1 MKNKKLLIIIFA
13 IFSSLFF
20 QTIAYSALS
29 STMIV
34 TGKAFARVEADVRI
48 TDFRIKEITGNT
60 TINYTNFTKDTISTD
75 IIIEGTITYTVE
87 ITNYGTNDVGIESI
101 TGLPTDLVMVTEGY
115 NIQEKLCNENGK
127 CNSLSIKEFDIK
139 ISTGPYTGW
148 AEETFT
154 LKFNFQ
160 PYYQI
165 SYVNIDNSNYPTEVL
180 GGTTLNLNMSD
191 NPPKLTAVRNSS
203 GKINSVY
210 ANNVLSVPT
219 VTENI
224 EIEGAYQTEYTYG
237 FTGEEQL
244 FQVLNNGNYKFELWG
259 ASGTIHSQVH
269 AETVGNGGYT
279 SGNLTLLKGKRF
291 YIYVG
296 SGNNNQFNGGAP
308 GEAPGGGSTDIRT
321 VNGNW
326 NSFESLKSRIMVA
339 GAGGGGVIKSYNN
352 MAHTYVGDSPG
363 HGGGLNGYDAN
374 YNPDDVGFGYS
385 GYGATQTQGGSPGKS
400 SGVYELV
407 DTCYGQFG
415 KGGYI
420 IRAGGIY
427 ASSGGG
433 SGYYGGGHGVH
444 PGSSWTGGGGGS
456 SFISGHN
463 GCDAISSSSTETNII
478 HTGQSI
484 HYSNY
489 QFTDTVMV
497 DGKGY
502 NWTTEIGEYTGMP
515 THDGTDTMVGNIG
528 DGYAKITLLEI
539 N

>member
-29 STMIV
+29 STMTV

-191 NPPKLTAVRNSS
+191 NPPKITAVRNSS

-224 EIEGAYQTEYTYG
+224 EIEGAYQTEYTYIY
-237 FTGEEQL
+237 TSEEKT
-244 FQVLNNGNYKFELWG
+244 FITPHNGMYKIELWG
-259 ASGTIHSQVH
+259 AQGGY
-269 AETVGNGGYT
+269 ETVDPTEYPGAYGGYVSGDINLNKNTILYVYVGEQPVGKIYAGGYNGG
-279 SGNLTLLKGKRF
+279 GNSF
-291 YIYVG
+291 YDG
-296 SGNNNQFNGGAP
+296 SGGGGA
-308 GEAPGGGSTDIRT
+308 TDIRLD
-321 VNGNW
+321 
-326 NSFESLKSRIMVA
+326 NSGVLDFNSLKSRIMVA
-339 GAGGGGVIKSYNN
+339 AGGAGGYQILDGAAGGLQGYKRYFDNDGQGGTQTS
-352 MAHTYVGDSPG
+352 
-363 HGGGLNGYDAN
+363 GGGGGDVTHLTDCVYGFAAGGPSNGLAEN
-374 YNPDDVGFGYS
+374 
-385 GYGATQTQGGSPGKS
+385 GK
-400 SGVYELV
+400 
-407 DTCYGQFG
+407 FG
-415 KGGYI
+415 KGGNANHY
-420 IRAGGIY
+420 GT
-427 ASSGGG
+427 GGG
-433 SGYYGGGHGVH
+433 GGYYGGGSGTYMCDKDGG
-444 PGSSWTGGGGGS
+444 GSGGGGS
-456 SFISGHN
+456 SFVSGHT
-463 GCDAISSSSTETNII
+463 GCDAISSSSTESNII
-478 HTGQSI
+478 HTGQSV
-484 HYSNY
+484 HYSDY
-489 QFTDTVMV
+489 SFTNTKII

-502 NWTTEIGEYTGMP
+502 NWTTSKGEYTGMP
-515 THDGTDTMVGNIG
+515 THDGTETMIGNSG
-528 DGYAKITLLEI
+528 GGYAKITLLEI